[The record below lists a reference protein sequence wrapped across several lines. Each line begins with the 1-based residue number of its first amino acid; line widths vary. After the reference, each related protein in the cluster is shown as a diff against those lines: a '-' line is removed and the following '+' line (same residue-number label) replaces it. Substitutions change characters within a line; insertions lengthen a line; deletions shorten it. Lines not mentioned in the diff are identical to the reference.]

1 MLFRFFEL
9 LALSLV
15 GWIVSKLLGFS
26 QGATIFGPIAGIAIW
41 VVWDGVRAT
50 RVTTWLQSRR
60 YDAPPQVSGVWG
72 DVVER
77 SRKAFRRL
85 IRRAQDRQRRLDEF
99 LSAIQA
105 SPNGVILLDEQGRI
119 EWSNQ
124 AASEHLGLD
133 PRRDVRQYI
142 RNLVR
147 SPAFAAYVN
156 RGDFSHPV
164 LIDGPNVAHDALA
177 EISLQMH
184 PYGTAR
190 HLLLSNDVTALKRV
204 ESMRR
209 DFVANVSHEIR
220 TPLTVIRGFVETLQ
234 SLPLSEAEQ
243 RHYLDLMNHQA
254 IRMESLVVDLLTLSK
269 LEGSPPPAI
278 GEWLDADELRDQVLQ
293 DARALS
299 AVMGEGAQ
307 AIESFGETGVRVA
320 GLRSELVS
328 AMGNLV
334 SNAVRYTPTDGQIS
348 AGWLRLPDGGVSF
361 VVKDS
366 GPGISPEHLPRLS
379 ERFYRVDRSRSRETG
394 GTGLGLAIVKHVTQR
409 HGGELHVES
418 TVGGGSQFTIQLP
431 ARRVK
436 QPLP

>member
-1 MLFRFFEL
+1 M
-9 LALSLV
+9 
-15 GWIVSKLLGFS
+15 
-26 QGATIFGPIAGIAIW
+26 
-41 VVWDGVRAT
+41 
-50 RVTTWLQSRR
+50 
-60 YDAPPQVSGVWG
+60 
-72 DVVER
+72 
-77 SRKAFRRL
+77 
-85 IRRAQDRQRRLDEF
+85 
-99 LSAIQA
+99 
-105 SPNGVILLDEQGRI
+105 
-119 EWSNQ
+119 
-124 AASEHLGLD
+124 
-133 PRRDVRQYI
+133 
-142 RNLVR
+142 R

-243 RHYLDLMNHQA
+243 RHYLDLMNQQA

-320 GLRSELVS
+320 GLRS
-328 AMGNLV
+328 
-334 SNAVRYTPTDGQIS
+334 
-348 AGWLRLPDGGVSF
+348 
-361 VVKDS
+361 
-366 GPGISPEHLPRLS
+366 
-379 ERFYRVDRSRSRETG
+379 
-394 GTGLGLAIVKHVTQR
+394 
-409 HGGELHVES
+409 
-418 TVGGGSQFTIQLP
+418 
-431 ARRVK
+431 
-436 QPLP
+436 